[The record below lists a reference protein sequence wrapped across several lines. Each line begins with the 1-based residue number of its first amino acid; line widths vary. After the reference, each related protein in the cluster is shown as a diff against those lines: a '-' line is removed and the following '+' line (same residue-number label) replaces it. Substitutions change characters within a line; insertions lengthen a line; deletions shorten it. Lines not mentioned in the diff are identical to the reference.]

1 MGGVKALWEE
11 EIHEVIQDAIH
22 GVLTKREAKKKLD
35 RLIDIYEDGSPSD
48 ELQWIEEE
56 MGDIDKPAKFKSLNV
71 HENVYGDLKEIA
83 KEDNRT
89 IAATVALLTSK
100 ARYDRRNERYEKQRR
115 EQEAIRKERFEQRCK
130 EDPSYRET
138 VAVWEPWKED
148 SDETK

>member
-1 MGGVKALWEE
+1 MGGVKALWEDS
-11 EIHEVIQDAIH
+11 IHEVIQDAIH

-35 RLIDIYEDGSPSD
+35 RLIDIYEGGYPSD

-56 MGDIDKPAKFKSLNV
+56 MGDIDEPVKFKSLNV

-100 ARYDRRNERYEKQRR
+100 ARYDRRRQRYEKSR
-115 EQEAIRKERFEQRCK
+115 QEMQELFGSKENNN
-130 EDPSYRET
+130 
-138 VAVWEPWKED
+138 
-148 SDETK
+148 ETK

>member
-1 MGGVKALWEE
+1 MGRVKSLWEDSVH
-11 EIHEVIQDAIH
+11 EIIDATIH

-35 RLIDIYEDGSPSD
+35 RLIDLYEGGYPSD

-56 MGDIDKPAKFKSLNV
+56 MGDIDEPVKFKSLNV

-100 ARYDRRNERYEKQRR
+100 ARYDRRRQRYEKSR
-115 EQEAIRKERFEQRCK
+115 QEMQELFGSKENNN
-130 EDPSYRET
+130 
-138 VAVWEPWKED
+138 
-148 SDETK
+148 ETK